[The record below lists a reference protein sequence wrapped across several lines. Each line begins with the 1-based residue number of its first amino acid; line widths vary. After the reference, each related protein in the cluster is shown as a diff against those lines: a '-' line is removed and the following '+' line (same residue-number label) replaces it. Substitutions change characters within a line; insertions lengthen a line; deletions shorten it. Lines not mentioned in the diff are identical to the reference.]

1 MESTKSENEE
11 IRQNGVFFLH
21 VTFGLRKPIE
31 QSRAVVNKEWG
42 IFVFHTPSARL
53 WTKMSQLLSKVVLVE
68 VLQTLLLSK
77 TNGFRLTKG

>member
-1 MESTKSENEE
+1 MRYRYINQTHLLVILSRLCRSLYVLACTREVTASETHN
-11 IRQNGVFFLH
+11 
-21 VTFGLRKPIE
+21 
-31 QSRAVVNKEWG
+31 
-42 IFVFHTPSARL
+42 